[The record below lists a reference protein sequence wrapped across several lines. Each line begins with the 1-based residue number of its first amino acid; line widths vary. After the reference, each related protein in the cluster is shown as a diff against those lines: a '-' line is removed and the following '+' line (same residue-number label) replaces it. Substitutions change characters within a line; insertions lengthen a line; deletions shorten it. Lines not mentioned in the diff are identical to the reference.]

1 MESNYLDKLSTIDR
15 YRRPFLYATLVIVF
29 AMFISSL
36 LYLINAKKTG
46 SEIGNT
52 VGTIVGNAVGSYDGW
67 NHGYEE
73 GKTEGLSAQDTVV
86 TISSVINT
94 AGKLHVLRAKVLI
107 SNALEVGTTDP
118 DSFTSSLIGGKK
130 YSALFNYKGQ
140 VDFVVDLRQ
149 ARIDREDGT
158 ITIVLPL
165 PVATLTV
172 DESEVETLAE
182 WQKIWFNGSD
192 PDGVKAYNN
201 SIAAIKEKTAEDL
214 QNYDLLLDMAK
225 SSAIKQI
232 KTLAESIQ
240 VETEISDPVV
250 KFDQGDVK

>member
-1 MESNYLDKLSTIDR
+1 MESNYLDKLSAIDR
-15 YRRPFLYATLVIVF
+15 YRRPLSYAALVIVF
-29 AMFISSL
+29 AMFVLSL

-52 VGTIVGNAVGSYDGW
+52 VGTIVGNAAGSYDGW
-67 NHGYEE
+67 NQGFEE
-73 GKTEGLSAQDTVV
+73 GKTEGLSAQDTVGV
-86 TISSVINT
+86 ISSAINT

-107 SNALEVGTTDP
+107 NNALEVGTTDP

-149 ARIDREDGT
+149 AQIESENGT
-158 ITIVLPL
+158 ITIVLPP

-172 DESEVETLAE
+172 DESKIETLAE
-182 WQKIWFNGSD
+182 WQKIVFNGSD
-192 PDGVKAYNN
+192 LDGVNAYNN

-232 KTLAESIQ
+232 ETLAESAK
-240 VETEISDPVV
+240 VGTEIGKPVV
-250 KFDQGDVK
+250 KFG